1 MINSITNIDD
11 LSRFDNDGIEIFINE
26 AGESF
31 ASING
36 AARMSGKAPTT
47 IQRFTSLRNFE
58 LQQVQVDTGYGK
70 KLVTLLNEDQIVEVL
85 EKYNTKRL
93 KQFAKLGIRTA
104 LHQIAGYQQEPIE
117 EDESVEMFEL
127 DERTMELIEAW
138 VYYRKLPSI
147 EAAWEE
153 YNDPDQK
160 LEGFASP
167 AEAAM
172 LSDRYKAISDMAFE
186 YLSGLWM
193 LENRAFS
200 DAAIEKISNRFLTPE
215 HAAAA
220 VEFQLELDRTQLA
233 AAPNQKQLAE
243 IE

>member
-1 MINSITNIDD
+1 MNNLT
-11 LSRFDNDGIEIFINE
+11 RFDSEGIEIFINE
-26 AGESF
+26 SGESF
-31 ASING
+31 SSISG
-36 AARMSGKAPTT
+36 AARMAGKSAST
-47 IQRFTSLRNFE
+47 ISRLAALRNFE
-58 LQQVQVDTGYGK
+58 LQHTQIDTPSGSK
-70 KLVTLLNEDQIVEVL
+70 TVALLNEDQIVEVL

-104 LHQIAGYQQEPIE
+104 LHQIAGYQQELIEIE
-117 EDESVEMFEL
+117 EDLESVEMFDL

-138 VYYRKLPSI
+138 VYYRKLPSL

-153 YNDPDQK
+153 YNHPDHK

-167 AEAAM
+167 EEAAT
-172 LSDRYKAISDMAFE
+172 LSDRYKAISDMAWE

-215 HAAAA
+215 NQAAA
-220 VEFQLELDRTQLA
+220 VKFQLELDRTQLA
-233 AAPNQKQLAE
+233 SAPNQKQLA
-243 IE
+243 